1 LQEFELDS
9 KLNFHY
15 TSHLKNSRLRIQ
27 VGPAMGGVEPVI
39 IGKKS
44 NFTFHAGQRVNG
56 QRTQPAELEHF
67 KEASNAVIEWEVKA
81 CG

>member
-1 LQEFELDS
+1 
-9 KLNFHY
+9 
-15 TSHLKNSRLRIQ
+15 
-27 VGPAMGGVEPVI
+27 MGGIEPVI